1 MALIKKISV
10 YGSSGSKCIV
20 LSKEI
25 RELVDIKEYI
35 SITVEDNKLII
46 EPTIKPVESIENKE
60 T

>member
-25 RELVDIKEYI
+25 RDLVDIKEYI

-46 EPTIKPVESIENKE
+46 EPVESIENKE